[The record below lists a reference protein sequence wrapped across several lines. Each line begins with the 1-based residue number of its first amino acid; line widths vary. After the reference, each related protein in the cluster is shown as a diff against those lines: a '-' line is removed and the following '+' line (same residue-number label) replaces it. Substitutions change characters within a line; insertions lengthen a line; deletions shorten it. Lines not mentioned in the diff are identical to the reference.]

1 LGVQTRPFFYP
12 LHKQP
17 AFEKFAWYR
26 KETLP
31 ISEEI
36 YKYGFYL
43 PSGLA
48 LNQEDIENVAKA
60 VMKVL

>member
-1 LGVQTRPFFYP
+1 
-12 LHKQP
+12 
-17 AFEKFAWYR
+17 
-26 KETLP
+26 LP